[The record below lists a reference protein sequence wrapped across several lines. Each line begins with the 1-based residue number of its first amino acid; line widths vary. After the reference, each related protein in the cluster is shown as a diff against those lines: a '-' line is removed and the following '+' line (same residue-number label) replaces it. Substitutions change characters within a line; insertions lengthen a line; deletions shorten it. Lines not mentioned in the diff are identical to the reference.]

1 MIVLLSPA
9 KTLDFTTA
17 NYEFHT
23 KPRMLK
29 DSSILI
35 NELKTKSSKDL
46 QDLMKVS
53 VKIADLNVE
62 RFHSFKTPFNTKN
75 SKPSIL
81 AFKGDVYTGLQ
92 AEAMN
97 ETDFEFAQEHLR
109 ILSGLYGI
117 LRPMDLMQAYRL
129 EMGTRLKNENG
140 KNLYE
145 FWNDKIT
152 KLINKDLKA
161 SKGNAIIN
169 LASKEYFNAV
179 KPKELKGELYHVN
192 FKEERNGVYKIIS
205 FNAKKARGVMSRYII
220 KNRIT
225 NPEEI
230 KGFNED
236 NYTFSPDLSSE
247 KDWIF
252 TR

>member
-29 DSSILI
+29 DSRILI
-35 NELKTKSSKDL
+35 NQLKTKNSKDL

-53 VKIADLNVE
+53 VKIADLNVD

-75 SKPSIL
+75 AKPSVL

-92 AEAMN
+92 AEEMDEA
-97 ETDFEFAQEHLR
+97 DLEFAQKHLR

-161 SKGNAIIN
+161 SKGKSVIN

-230 KGFNED
+230 KAFSED
-236 NYTFSPDLSSE
+236 NYIFNPDLSSE

>member
-9 KTLDFTTA
+9 KTLDFT
-17 NYEFHT
+17 NIDYGVHSR
-23 KPRMLK
+23 PRMLK
-29 DSSILI
+29 DSNILI
-35 NELKTKSSKDL
+35 KELKTKTSKDL

-62 RFHSFKTPFNTKN
+62 RFHSFKTPFNKKN
-75 SKPSIL
+75 AKPSVL
-81 AFKGDVYTGLQ
+81 AFKGDVYAGLQ
-92 AEAMN
+92 AETMDGA
-97 ETDFEFAQEHLR
+97 DLEFAQEHLR

-117 LRPMDLMQAYRL
+117 LRPMDLMQPYRL

-145 FWNDKIT
+145 FWDDRIT
-152 KLINKDLKA
+152 KLINKDLKT
-161 SKGNAIIN
+161 SKGSAVIN

-205 FNAKKARGVMSRYII
+205 FNAKKVRGVMSRYII

-225 NPEEI
+225 KPEDLKAFTED
-230 KGFNED
+230 GYVFNA
-236 NYTFSPDLSSE
+236 DLSSE